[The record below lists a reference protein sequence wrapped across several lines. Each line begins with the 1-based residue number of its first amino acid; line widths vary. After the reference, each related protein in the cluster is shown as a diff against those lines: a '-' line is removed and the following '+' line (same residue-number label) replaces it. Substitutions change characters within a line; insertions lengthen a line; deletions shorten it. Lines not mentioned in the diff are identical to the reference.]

1 VTNPYNDNIVIKL
14 IPVES
19 TTTGRTESD
28 IQELI
33 ARIQV
38 EDLSPPPF
46 NIRPDGLEVE
56 VATVLPPNVCGLT
69 LGSIEKVASST
80 LMLIHFEPTTRRS
93 TPQHVT

>member
-28 IQELI
+28 IQELV

-56 VATVLPPNVCGLT
+56 ARYRAAAERLWANPRINREGGEFYLDVDPLRANNT
-69 LGSIEKVASST
+69 
-80 LMLIHFEPTTRRS
+80 
-93 TPQHVT
+93 